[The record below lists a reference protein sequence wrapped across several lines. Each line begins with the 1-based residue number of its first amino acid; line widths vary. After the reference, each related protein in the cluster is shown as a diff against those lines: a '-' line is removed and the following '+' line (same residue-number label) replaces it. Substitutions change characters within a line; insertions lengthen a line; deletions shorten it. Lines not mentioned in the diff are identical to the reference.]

1 MRIKIGPYKI
11 GNFPKTKEPTL
22 KKEYRNRIYFA
33 VIEDTDNFWH
43 EPDYYVVPVF
53 LGVVSGLNCGDCI
66 TIREVLYHLGENY
79 GIKYEDYLKPKHF
92 KPYYEIDDK
101 LFRYHSYRIISNQD
115 AWAAIKAEIYDN
127 VDEAIERVKNLENL
141 PLLYEKRDKLS
152 TLRKQLKS
160 INDTIESYQKRKEK
174 NPEKFP
180 RTSELTLE
188 NKIITREKKLV
199 WIEKA
204 KKELKEVENEFKYK
218 QPFYE

>member
-1 MRIKIGPYKI
+1 MRIEIDPYKI
-11 GNFPKTKEPTL
+11 GNFTKTEEPTL
-22 KKEYRNRIYFA
+22 KKEYNHRIYFA
-33 VIEDTDNFWH
+33 VIEDTDNFWY

-66 TIREVLYHLGENY
+66 TIREVLYRLGEDY
-79 GIKYEDYLKPKHF
+79 GIKYGDYLKPKHF

-141 PLLYEKRDKLS
+141 PLLYEKRDKLAN
-152 TLRKQLKS
+152 LNKQLKS
-160 INDTIESYQKRKEK
+160 LNETIENYQKRKEK

-188 NKIITREKKLV
+188 SKIITREKKLV

-204 KKELKEVENEFKYK
+204 KKEVEEFENKFTYT
-218 QPFYE
+218 QPFFN